1 MIKNIRIFIF
11 YIFLYYMEDLPILA
25 AIFGSEELLQYSDE
39 LLDTM
44 AHLRGRRLNMDTKKV
59 TEQLNK
65 FKKRFTEKNNK
76 NLETKINIQRP
87 NLSKV
92 KTEVKKCVKMYLTKK
107 MKHNKKSSKNKTRR
121 RKK

>member
-1 MIKNIRIFIF
+1 
-11 YIFLYYMEDLPILA
+11 MEDLPILA

-44 AHLRGRRLNMDTKKV
+44 AHLRGKRLNMDTKKV

-65 FKKRFTEKNNK
+65 FKIHRKKNNK
-76 NLETKINIQRP
+76 NLKTKINIEHP

-92 KTEVKKCVKMYLTKK
+92 KREVKKCLKMCLTKK
-107 MKHNKKSSKNKTRR
+107 MKHNKKSPKNKTRR